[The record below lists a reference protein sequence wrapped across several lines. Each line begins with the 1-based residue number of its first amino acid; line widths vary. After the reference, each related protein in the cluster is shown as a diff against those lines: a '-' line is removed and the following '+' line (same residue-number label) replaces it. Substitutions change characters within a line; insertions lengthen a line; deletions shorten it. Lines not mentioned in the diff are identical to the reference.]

1 MSVENKILAKLQSQ
15 AWTTN
20 EELENMF
27 PKGVEGH
34 YSWAQRL
41 RGLRDKGY
49 IVTRRIHEGSKKLSE
64 WHIEKPHPIPFPEP
78 VYLERK
84 KQLVFIG

>member
-15 AWTTN
+15 DWTTN

-49 IVTRRIHEGSKKLSE
+49 IVKRRIHEGSKRLSE
-64 WHIEKPHPIPFPEP
+64 WR
-78 VYLERK
+78 LEAPSAPQPQFSVR
-84 KQLVFIG
+84 QGQMVFIG